1 MGLSSQ
7 VQMKWRG
14 AVVIYSS
21 LLKDRGA
28 LEERDKLNG
37 KKVITG
43 IFVSLSVAHAASE
56 QRSKI
61 DRDGFQMNT
70 FRPLQSS
77 NIQFQQTQRIWRAT
91 SSNMKFCHL
100 NLP

>member
-1 MGLSSQ
+1 MAGGCCNFQ
-7 VQMKWRG
+7 Q
-14 AVVIYSS
+14 
-21 LLKDRGA
+21 LLKDRGV

-37 KKVITG
+37 RKVITG

-70 FRPLQSS
+70 F
-77 NIQFQQTQRIWRAT
+77 
-91 SSNMKFCHL
+91 
-100 NLP
+100 